1 MEELLYRDTL
11 VLRDGC
17 IRRGFNEESEYN
29 EYYMQEDV
37 LNL

>member
-1 MEELLYRDTL
+1 MEELYRDTL
-11 VLRDGC
+11 DLRDGC
-17 IRRGFNEESEYN
+17 IRRDFNKESQYN